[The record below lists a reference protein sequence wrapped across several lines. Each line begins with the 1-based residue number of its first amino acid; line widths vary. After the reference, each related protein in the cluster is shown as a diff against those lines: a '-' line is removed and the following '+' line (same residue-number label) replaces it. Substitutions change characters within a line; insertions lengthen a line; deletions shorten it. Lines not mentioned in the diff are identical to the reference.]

1 MHKVTK
7 EADSD
12 KEDAG
17 YGSGADSAVRQTERA
32 VVWFPPLAG
41 GSAQKR
47 GNQSIFDPG
56 LQGDTFIDTSLSK
69 RRRAQVIISEILEDA
84 GLLPELC
91 PPAVSSA
98 LHSDPARPVTHSS
111 SVPVPVC
118 EERGSAEGFLLS
130 GRALGQMGELPRPEE
145 PEPAQPGDSEVDRQK
160 ADSARGARRRSE
172 RLLNR
177 RGVSFLA
184 KPEEEA
190 VQ

>member
-1 MHKVTK
+1 M
-7 EADSD
+7 
-12 KEDAG
+12 
-17 YGSGADSAVRQTERA
+17 
-32 VVWFPPLAG
+32 
-41 GSAQKR
+41 
-47 GNQSIFDPG
+47 
-56 LQGDTFIDTSLSK
+56 
-69 RRRAQVIISEILEDA
+69 
-84 GLLPELC
+84 
-91 PPAVSSA
+91 SSA

-111 SVPVPVC
+111 SVTVPVC

-130 GRALGQMGELPRPEE
+130 GRALGQRGELPRPEE